1 MELLNNQEKELL
13 NKYNK
18 YISNT
23 KTQEPIKYSD
33 IFVGKH
39 DVDVGQLQNEMKF
52 QNAKMGYKTSQQSK
66 RDEFKNIIQELRNS
80 QIQKRENE
88 NRNTIKNGQLMIDEN
103 QKQKQFEQIQKV
115 LQKECLD
122 KPEKQVRQKS
132 SLSQDY
138 PEQRNRQERLDSK
151 QSTIMIQ
158 KQFNEK
164 LLQQLERLIQM
175 KKIDSKFF
183 YRMIKK
189 HIEEC
194 PQFGKRVKEEIKE
207 LLNQLL

>member
-13 NKYNK
+13 SRYNK

-23 KTQEPIKYSD
+23 RTQETIKYSD

-39 DVDVGQLQNEMKF
+39 DIGVGQLRDEMKF
-52 QNAKMGYKTSQQSK
+52 QNTKMGIKSSSVTN
-66 RDEFKNIIQELRNS
+66 RDEFKNIMSEMRNN
-80 QIQKRENE
+80 QIQKRESE
-88 NRNTIKNGQLMIDEN
+88 KKSKNKNSQHIEDN
-103 QKQKQFEQIQKV
+103 SKQKQFEQNQKLV
-115 LQKECLD
+115 IKECVD

-132 SLSQDY
+132 ALSQDY
-138 PEQRNRQERLDSK
+138 PELKKRSDRISSK
-151 QSTIMIQ
+151 QTTMDIQ

-183 YRMIKK
+183 FCLIKR

>member
-13 NKYNK
+13 SRYNK
-18 YISNT
+18 YIQNT
-23 KTQEPIKYSD
+23 KTQETMKYSD

-39 DVDVGQLQNEMKF
+39 EIDVGQLKDQMKF
-52 QNAKMGYKTSQQSK
+52 QNTKMSVKSSSATK
-66 RDEFKNIIQELRNS
+66 RDEFKNIMSELRNN
-80 QIQKRENE
+80 QIQKRESE
-88 NRNTIKNGQLMIDEN
+88 NRNKNSQLIVQN
-103 QKQKQFEQIQKV
+103 SKQKQFEQNQK
-115 LQKECLD
+115 LLIKKECLLD

-132 SLSQDY
+132 TLSQDY
-138 PEQRNRQERLDSK
+138 PEQKKRSQRISSK
-151 QSTIMIQ
+151 QTTIDIQ

-175 KKIDSKFF
+175 KKIDNKFF
-183 YRMIKK
+183 FCLIKK

-194 PQFGKRVKEEIKE
+194 PQFGKRVKEEIKQ